1 MDEYNGPKVIVL
13 KYLER
18 SFVRDDD
25 EIRVGFNP
33 RSQRVVEGIGRDDLV
48 GRQVNALTLEL
59 MAEGY
64 QLGFQSIEETV

>member
-1 MDEYNGPKVIVL
+1 MGESSRAKVIAL

-25 EIRVGFNP
+25 EIRVMFNP
-33 RSQRVVEGIGRDDLV
+33 RSQRVVASIGRDDLV

-59 MAEGY
+59 MTEGY
-64 QLGFQSIEETV
+64 AIGLQSIEETV